1 MNKRL
6 VKILMVGVSPVFV
19 LMLGGPAFAQS
30 TGTQAVEGIESVT
43 VTGEHE
49 ITGIMKPITVP
60 KERSTISQDF
70 INTQPAGQ
78 SIFDMLNK
86 VPGYNFTNN
95 DPYGNSGGDVRI
107 HGFDGNHISFT
118 WDGMPLNDTGN
129 YAIFTNQ
136 VADSEVIGSASV
148 NQGTTDVDSP
158 TAAATGGVVSI
169 VTSRPKDD
177 WGAMMDTSFGS
188 NNYKREF
195 LRLDT
200 GEFGPWNTTGF
211 VSGSYT
217 IYDKFKGPGF
227 LQKKQFNAVLYQ
239 DMGDLGW
246 IQLAMHW
253 NSNRN
258 NFYNNPTFY
267 PTVSTL
273 APTATAGVFNGVT
286 PFPLISGGPGAPTLA
301 YSPTGSFTGTGL
313 TNNSLGF
320 GLQFDEA
327 PTCTRA
333 PGVTG
338 TAQNDA
344 QCSSYYRV
352 RINPSDTGN
361 IRLSSLFHLNDE
373 LSLTVDPSIQYVLAN
388 GGGYTS
394 VSETD
399 PRLAGSLYPKV
410 TGRDLNGDGDSLDTI
425 GVYSP
430 SNTNT
435 IRYGLNTS
443 LVWRVDPDNTVQLA
457 YTGDFGFH
465 RQTGQYGLLDATGRP
480 FDPFGGYRDPN
491 ARVLS
496 VDGVP
501 LRSRDRRSHAFLNQV
516 ALAYEGN
523 FWEDMVH
530 VSAGVRSPFMTRDLN
545 QLCYQQVTGTSNV
558 GFPTCTSNSPTS
570 APASNGTVTLPQAPG
585 SSAAVLGSLY
595 VPPAQKTVNF
605 NRILPNAGFTFS
617 PFGPMHQFYADYAAG
632 LAAPRTDNLYNGG
645 NNGKCVTAT
654 GASNPAAPGCVY
666 SSFSTVNPETS
677 TNYDIGYRYV
687 SDMVTASITA
697 YNTQFKN
704 RIVTSFDQEQ
714 GISIDRNIGSVN
726 VDGVDAEANVA
737 LTQDL
742 SVYTSASYTKS
753 RVSDG
758 PLAIILVGAGGAPI
772 NLAGKTLVETPD
784 WTFSQRY
791 EYKLAGFTFGF
802 GGKYVGSRFATDN
815 NDYKVPS
822 YFTADADISYDLGN
836 IGWHDSYLKVNG
848 YNLFNEKYLGSI
860 SSKPCFIPT
869 LPSSSSCGSLP
880 TFVVGSPQTFQLTL
894 RSVL

>member
-1 MNKRL
+1 MTIRL
-6 VKILMVGVSPVFV
+6 TRLLGASSV
-19 LMLGGPAFAQS
+19 LALAMSGAAFAQS
-30 TGTQAVEGIESVT
+30 TGTQAVEDIETVT
-43 VTGEHE
+43 VTAQYQVS
-49 ITGIMKPITVP
+49 GIMKPITVP
-60 KERSTISQDF
+60 KERSTITQDF

-78 SIFDMLNK
+78 SVFDALNK
-86 VPGYNFTNN
+86 VPGFNFTNN
-95 DPYGNSGGDVRI
+95 DPYGNSGGNVRI

-136 VADSEVIGSASV
+136 VADSEIIGSASV

-169 VTSRPKDD
+169 VTSRPREE
-177 WGAMMDTSFGS
+177 WGAMSDSSAGT

-200 GEFGPWNTTGF
+200 GEFGPWHTTAF
-211 VSGSYT
+211 ASGSYT
-217 IYDKFKGPGF
+217 SYDKFKGPGY
-227 LQKKQFNAVLYQ
+227 LKKQQFNAVVYQ
-239 DMGDLGW
+239 DLGDLGW

-258 NFYNNPTFY
+258 NFYNNPSFY
-267 PTVSTL
+267 PTTSTL
-273 APTATAGVFNGVT
+273 QSVNGVLT
-286 PFPLISGGPGAPTLA
+286 GFVPPPLGTTGFPSAPNLA
-301 YSPTGSFTGTGL
+301 YSPSGSFTGTGAV
-313 TNNSLGF
+313 NNVLGF
-320 GLQFDEA
+320 GLNYDEA
-327 PTCTRA
+327 PTCTRVA
-333 PGVTG
+333 TPGK
-338 TAQNDA
+338 ADNDA
-344 QCSSYYRV
+344 LCSSFYAV

-361 IRLSSLFHLNDE
+361 IRLSSLFHLSDS

-394 VSETD
+394 LSEQD
-399 PRLAGSLYPKV
+399 PRLAGSVPGIV
-410 TGRDLNGDGDSLDTI
+410 GRDLNGDGDILDNV

-430 SNTNT
+430 NNTNT

-443 LVWRVDPDNTVQLA
+443 LVWRITDEHTVQLA

-465 RQTGQYGLLDATGRP
+465 RQTGQYSFLDGNGRP
-480 FDPFGGYRDPN
+480 VDPFGGYRDIN
-491 ARVLS
+491 GRVLAA
-496 VDGVP
+496 DGTP
-501 LRSRDRRSHAFLNQV
+501 LRGRDRRSHAFLNQV
-516 ALAYEGN
+516 AFDYEGN

-545 QLCYQQVTGTSNV
+545 QLCYLQVTGTSNV
-558 GFPTCTSNSPTS
+558 GFPTCTTSKPTS
-570 APASNGTVTLPQAPG
+570 VVGANGAVTLPQAPG
-585 SSAAVLGSLY
+585 ASAATLASLY
-595 VPPAQKTVNF
+595 VPPSQETVNF
-605 NRILPNAGFTFS
+605 NRVLPNAGITFS
-617 PFGPMHQFYADYAAG
+617 PFGPTHLFFVDYAQG

-645 NNGKCVTAT
+645 NNGLCVTN
-654 GASNPAAPGCVY
+654 GASNPNAPGCVY
-666 SSFSTVNPETS
+666 SSFSKVNPETS
-677 TNYDIGYRYV
+677 TNYDIGYRYTT
-687 SDMVTASITA
+687 DMVQGSITL

-726 VDGVDAEANVA
+726 VAGVDAEANVQ
-737 LTQDL
+737 LMPEL
-742 SVYTSASYTKS
+742 SVYTSASYTHS

-784 WTFSQRY
+784 WTISQRY
-791 EYKLAGFTFGF
+791 EYKWQGLRIGF
-802 GGKYVGSRFATDN
+802 GGKFTGSRFATDN

-822 YFTADADISYDLGN
+822 YFLADADITYDLGE
-836 IGWHDSYLKVNG
+836 IGWTNSYIKVNA

-869 LPSSSSCGSLP
+869 LASSSSCGSLP
-880 TFVVGSPQTFQLTL
+880 TFVVGSPQTFQVTL
-894 RSVL
+894 RTVF